1 MAGLDF
7 VTLFRLRGSNRVIP
21 LPVITEDWP
30 DAVPLDV
37 DVVRSALWHH
47 AGNITMS
54 ARYLRVEPS
63 RLRRFVTGNSEF
75 SGDVAQINERLVEYA
90 KSILE
95 AEPDN
100 AN

>member
-21 LPVITEDWP
+21 LPAITEDWR

-75 SGDVAQINERLVEYA
+75 ADDLAQIDERLCEFA
-90 KSILE
+90 KSIVE
-95 AEPDN
+95 AES
-100 AN
+100 AKA